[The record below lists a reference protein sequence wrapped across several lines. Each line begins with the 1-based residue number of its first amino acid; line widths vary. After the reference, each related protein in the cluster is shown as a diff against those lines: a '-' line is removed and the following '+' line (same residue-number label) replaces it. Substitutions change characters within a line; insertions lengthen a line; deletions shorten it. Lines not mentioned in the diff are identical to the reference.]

1 MTTLAL
7 QTERWQ
13 HVSAECQKQFRKALT
28 EHTCRAGLLFGH
40 LSHGSWFRDVRDLL
54 TAWPQPGSLGQPD
67 SFGDCWKWCDR

>member
-13 HVSAECQKQFRKALT
+13 HVSAECQKQFRKDLA

-40 LSHGSWFRDVRDLL
+40 LSHRSWFRDVRDLL
-54 TAWPQPGSLGQPD
+54 TA
-67 SFGDCWKWCDR
+67 